1 MIKFFRHIRQRLFAQ
16 NQFNK
21 YLLYAIGEIVL
32 VVIGI
37 LIALEIDTRHDIS
50 KNKELELKILKEI
63 SSDLKSDMLGLS
75 DDLVL
80 MDSIS
85 YACKEIIESLR
96 ESDDPSPQFGH
107 ALNYLR
113 ITPHFDPNTSGYELL
128 TSKGIELITN
138 DSLRRTISK
147 LYEIQYPYYRR
158 YENERIQY
166 VDLYIEPELLRYVTF
181 IKDPDRYL
189 KSSALID
196 GKLYRSM
203 RNDERFLKRVSG
215 IDVENH
221 YVRMRAGSTLEM
233 IRELYE
239 FITDELNER
248 S

>member
-1 MIKFFRHIRQRLFAQ
+1 MFKFFRRIRQRLLSENRFS
-16 NQFNK
+16 K

-50 KNKELELKILKEI
+50 KNNQLELKILKEI
-63 SSDLKSDMLGLS
+63 SSDLKSDMQGLS
-75 DDLVL
+75 EDIVL

-85 YACKEIIESLR
+85 NACNEIKETLR
-96 ESDDPSPQFGH
+96 ESDAPTPQFGY

-128 TSKGIELITN
+128 SSKGIELITN
-138 DSLRRTISK
+138 DSLRRAISR

-166 VDLYIEPELLRYVTF
+166 VELHVEPELLRYVTF
-181 IKDPDRYL
+181 TKDPDRYL
-189 KSSALID
+189 KSNAWID
-196 GKLYRSM
+196 SKLYGSM
-203 RNDERFLKRVSG
+203 RDDEQFLKRVSG

-221 YVRMRAGSTLEM
+221 YVHMRAGSTLEM
-233 IRELYE
+233 IRALYE
-239 FITDELNER
+239 FITNELNER
-248 S
+248 V